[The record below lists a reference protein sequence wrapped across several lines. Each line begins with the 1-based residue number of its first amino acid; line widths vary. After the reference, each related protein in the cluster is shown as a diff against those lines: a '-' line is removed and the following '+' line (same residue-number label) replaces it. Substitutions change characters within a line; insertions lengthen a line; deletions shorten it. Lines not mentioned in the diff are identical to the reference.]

1 MDEENSVNTDIV
13 DEEEE
18 EEESLFNFNS
28 YTPNYEKDTRK
39 ERREIFNSKEDDDD
53 DFDDGSIVNIESDD
67 TIITRESN
75 REQYLKGL
83 AEGKIDTKTHSNIF
97 NIEYAPEHL
106 RGKMH
111 WRNSL
116 GDFSRMV
123 DRAGMGVTQNLFNT
137 TQNVL
142 RGDMPAVVAETLTG
156 DLPSASMIGFKALKK
171 GIENRSFTDFFEGMG
186 YGKDG
191 KSMSILDAVSSS
203 GGQVNNFE
211 QFDAIS
217 PEDQARGVDYGL
229 FGLPSLTELSGGY
242 PMQDTGRW
250 FADGTTNF
258 LGNSIPFF
266 AIAAGIMAEPT
277 PAGEVVAVKT
287 GIAKLKAT
295 HPAFRNFYNMVSKDL
310 LGKTKIGNM
319 FKTSSKFLVKE
330 GIKGAG
336 AGAIA
341 ETFVGDPY
349 ADYGLDFILPD
360 FLDYENR
367 VDDGFFKAKIKSMIV
382 SEFMLGP
389 LFGIGMGGLGVGTK
403 GFREPV
409 TRVFSSVLKGDST
422 IGEEAAK
429 FIKNVQRKSNKFT
442 GKNRNKLS
450 YDFNK
455 KNLNTFLDD
464 AETYLVE
471 PVAEYLFN
479 TQMAK
484 KIAESLGFTF
494 KDIDEI
500 KLEIDDIQVKSK
512 EAQNLAVTRDTQ
524 LQLEKNKI
532 RDTER
537 KSNVEG
543 REKTEFYTEL
553 ADEKARVQEL
563 QQKLKEAEEKAE
575 KQKNAFVKQINNSAK
590 SEDKLVEAI
599 TLNNQVRPDQSKT
612 AYEKIGVTSANRPKT
627 PLEVFQINPND
638 LIIRPDKFQIK
649 ESGKFNKSGV
659 SGSLADQ
666 TEFDPKFAGVVSV
679 WKDDAAEL
687 GPAGKL
693 YVIDGHNRVDLA
705 KKSNV
710 NSINVQT
717 IEAPTAKDAQTQA
730 AIININSFNYDQKGA
745 IAVTDVAKIIR
756 NNESPRALAEMGM
769 SLKQRIVIEGMQ
781 LARLPDHLF
790 EKLLRGDIGLQ
801 KGLAYGSQPIS
812 FTAISDVF
820 KAIDKSNPSIEKI
833 KQAIL
838 MASEAVD
845 MPPEDGV
852 IPLFADYLKST
863 NAKQLLEI
871 RAEIS
876 AQLKKTF
883 IRLKA
888 VGTKDKKAGVETV
901 AGNKID
907 LENTQN
913 ALVEASKTN
922 DLFNAVAASGG
933 ETTQIIKE
941 LAAQVKGRNVKKLV
955 EANLERIQDALQ
967 LEQAPLFKKS
977 EAVDIMQEIDKKKTD
992 KLKQIENE
1000 SKQVTFKE
1008 EDITTMKEEPK
1019 FKEEFEQLEEP
1030 QQKSVTKQLKNK
1042 GKVTTNPSNITGKA
1056 LPPLVT
1062 NPKARVFP
1070 EIFELTDKKL
1080 ILNAVDEKGKVTNL
1094 SNFELQDAV
1103 TRTEKFK
1110 LTTKQI
1116 KNIQAKKP
1124 KYEKANA
1131 IYEELEKQINDLL
1144 SGKGKQGK
1152 LIELDPDAAET
1163 ELDKLMAAREAAD
1176 IERTKYVDDR
1186 LRFHSRHMALVNQL
1200 KSRELEP
1207 AVNNRREESI
1217 ANREEKKRL
1226 KEVQELK
1233 EAIDYKKARG
1243 DYKTK
1248 KGYNLDEAH
1257 KLDNFTFTQYGVEL
1271 EGMRDTQGK
1280 GYNRFYFGKPSPRY
1294 NSEVIDFISD
1304 LDIAIY
1310 TVAKQ
1315 IANGSSKKS
1324 KSHYKYVELLNDL
1337 GLTNNQIM
1345 TRYQEIIT
1353 ELKTGNLTIE
1363 PPENYFS
1370 SKLLRVISDLDTE
1383 MKDIDGRYSYEIDP
1397 EDIVSGRVDKAKKDL
1412 DNKINQEY
1420 RDVNNPKK
1428 PTEGD
1433 LLEPREG
1440 DYYELIEPQGG
1451 DLGSDEIYLTLA
1463 GYQRSQVQGLMQE
1476 VEKIS
1481 GIDFKLVSDPIIG
1494 VAGEKAAKE
1503 YGVPVGTK
1511 MPARGF
1517 YRSGEDP
1524 IKDLIV
1530 LSMVHGQDFASFSA
1544 LSETAYHEAFHRL
1557 FNRYFT
1563 KQEKELLIGALP
1575 QLRELAAL
1583 TKPKMHD
1590 KIFGLNGKKPLGTEE
1605 VISVAASGYKSAKSL
1620 YEKKIGKWGKV
1631 LDKVENI
1638 VIRVKNF
1645 LQGKGFQTWQDLFDD
1660 SFSGKIKSRGL
1671 AVQEGNIKDSPIE
1684 TTMFETDP
1692 VELNNLFKEN
1702 LEGLT
1707 DGSIKLEDAM
1717 SNVLRPLINRK
1728 WQTKGAKYFIDTSNK
1743 EFIAANKAINQ
1754 AMQETVDALMNPS
1767 TDFPEIPSI
1776 HLNELNKMAMQLIDD
1791 VDGNVDEV
1799 IKIFRQATKGD
1810 SMAMKDLTSF
1820 AAVRL
1825 MRDGTTDMYAVAAKN
1840 YEADPSPQNAQFL
1853 ISTFESSAKLNKAYA
1868 TWGRASGQRL
1878 QMMGRPVDF
1887 NGEQITINVM
1897 SSQQTITMRGES
1909 GSVQDAMSNGLK
1921 ETDEGLGSGAYFT
1934 SETKPNSVT
1943 GDDVLTG
1950 SLKNTDIA
1958 DLVEAGVGLKQILQD
1973 RKVNVNFNKTLSKT
1987 QKKAINE
1994 YIAELGVD
2002 GIRLKGSDLGL
2013 DGDIIY
2019 IPEINKAN
2027 KVIGSNAE
2035 MTPEAERPIGLNRET
2050 FEASLAQG
2058 TNILK
2063 KMLDDE
2069 TYESIFSGEPNTKA
2083 REVLQLLAEV
2093 NPYIT
2098 DKTHGSRIMRH
2109 LNKTFE
2115 QYSNSS
2121 KGAITQDTFVSIFR
2135 NCIFLGIET
2144 FMKVAVGNNVRAVLL
2159 PLQKNAGANVGR
2171 IGNRLTGNLNDYETT
2186 AMSVR
2191 EQLQGLFGHRGYL
2204 RSQSKMFQALYLSMM
2219 SFKHNTNFGNI
2230 GKGQFEGGRFSGNKG
2245 MKRFTVEN
2253 QADLPFDYQ
2262 PPNSQ
2267 LIKEQPRGDEYWL
2280 NPDKNGLALFM
2291 HRVGSTFGNF
2301 SSRMFGSL
2309 DTLITTGT
2317 AIAQEEI
2324 RHMENILMKMYSQGI
2339 DITTPA
2345 AINKANLEA
2354 KELTRKSM
2362 IDVEMA
2368 NGDVIKGG
2376 YFTSENMRQTTEYLS
2391 FTDDINVKRNKRTRE
2406 YGMRR
2411 AQEAGITDPMEQME
2425 FVNQYLKLPDAV
2437 SNKEGMDEANA
2448 LLSGGAQESQPF
2460 GASVSGK
2467 RPNEI
2472 NSFQTNLTNLPANL
2486 VGTITDRLPI
2496 TGAIFPVNRTPN
2508 NIIKGVLRMMPV
2520 ANQAVDSYWRDIN
2533 SEDLFVRENAIGEM
2547 VSGMFFAG
2555 AGVSLLA
2562 SGAIDV
2568 QAGYGFNRK
2577 KRQMY
2582 IDQRRP
2588 AWSIR
2593 FRKFD
2598 GTYSEWFS
2606 LEAFDTFGTILG
2618 IASNFRENLNTMPI
2632 EQFVKTK
2639 DLNYSKID
2647 QNDALGAEDRA
2658 KAYEINQDV
2667 AIIASAHAIRIAKTL
2682 QNTAVDTFNQQ
2693 MDKGL
2698 FKSLSDIQRLMS
2710 DFLQGDSV
2718 MNNYVVGSRGR
2729 VSDFARRTMYGYVP
2743 QILRDARIGIDN
2755 KRRVAAN
2762 STNENPV
2769 WAFVENFWNQLGTQL
2784 PITSLG
2790 YTVDIDE
2797 IMGQPKTYATSYNW
2811 ESIDSPIHRALLS
2824 TLNPLEVFRPT
2835 QQKDYGIA
2843 GVIYGELNR
2852 LHGKGAYPRFIGRN
2866 FLNVSSGQKL
2876 DDVQFNRVK
2885 EIFATEVKL
2894 DVVGA
2899 GIPMNFSEALYYLIT
2914 QNEDYLLS
2922 RDIDPSKIAT
2932 SRAKPKGVT
2941 GENFEFPER
2950 ISDRRT
2956 LTKLQLI
2963 MNVAKEYKK
2972 ITKIKY
2978 LNEIKEGNGSTQQ
2991 ELSLKEYEQR
3001 KLATINRDSEPVYG
3015 VGVNLNEWREIINS

>member
-13 DEEEE
+13 EEEEE

-39 ERREIFNSKEDDDD
+39 ERKELFNQKEDDD
-53 DFDDGSIVNIESDD
+53 FNEEITNVESDE

-75 REQYLKGL
+75 KEQYLKGL
-83 AEGKIDTKTHSNIF
+83 AEGKIDTKTHSNLF
-97 NIEYAPEHL
+97 GIEYAPEHL

-111 WRNSL
+111 WRNSA
-116 GDFSRMV
+116 GDALRMI

-137 TQNVL
+137 GQNLL
-142 RGDMPAVVAETLTG
+142 RGDMPASMAEVVSG
-156 DLPSASMIGFKALKK
+156 DPIGAAAISFKAIKK
-171 GIENRSFTDFFEGMG
+171 GIENRSFTDFFEELG

-191 KSMSILDAVSSS
+191 KSMSLLDAVNVT
-203 GGQVNNFE
+203 GGEVKNFE
-211 QFDAIS
+211 QFDPIS
-217 PEDQARGVDYGL
+217 PEDQARGIDYGL

-242 PMQDTGRW
+242 PEQNTGRW
-250 FADGTTNF
+250 FADGATNF

-287 GIAKLKAT
+287 GLAKLKAT
-295 HPAFRNFYNMVSKDL
+295 SPAFRNFYNLISRDL
-310 LGKTKIGNM
+310 LGKTRYGRG
-319 FKTSSKFLVKE
+319 FKTVSKFLVKE

-341 ETFVGDPY
+341 ESFVGDPY
-349 ADYGLDFILPD
+349 ADYGLDAFTPD

-367 VDDGFFKAKIKSMIV
+367 VDDGFFKAKLKSMII

-389 LFGIGMGGLGVGTK
+389 LFGIGMGGVGVGSK
-403 GFREPV
+403 PFREPIS
-409 TRVFSSVLKGDST
+409 RVFSGIAKGDGKVLQDET
-422 IGEEAAK
+422 AK
-429 FIKNVQRKSNKFT
+429 FIKNVKRKSNRFT
-442 GKNRNKLS
+442 GKNRHKLS
-450 YDFNK
+450 YTFNK
-455 KNLNTFLDD
+455 QNLETFVDD
-464 AETYLVE
+464 AEKLLID
-471 PVAEYLFN
+471 PIAEYLAD
-479 TQMAK
+479 TQIAK
-484 KIAESLGFTF
+484 KLAETLGFTYR
-494 KDIDEI
+494 DIDEI
-500 KLEIDDIQVKSK
+500 KLEIDDIQAESAKRK
-512 EAQNLAVTRDTQ
+512 NLAVTKDTQ

-537 KSNVEG
+537 KSNNEG

-553 ADEKARVQEL
+553 ADEKAKVQEL
-563 QQKLKEAEEKAE
+563 QEKLKEAEEKAE
-575 KQKNAFVKQINNSAK
+575 KQKNAFVKSINNSAK
-590 SEDKLVEAI
+590 AETKLTEAI

-612 AYEKIGVTSANRPKT
+612 AYDKIGVTSANRPKT
-627 PLEVFQINPND
+627 PLEVFQMNPND
-638 LIIRPDKFQIK
+638 LVIRPDIFQIK

-679 WKDDAAEL
+679 WKDFDGEL

-693 YVIDGHNRVDLA
+693 YVIDGHNRIDLA
-705 KKSNV
+705 KKSGIDSV
-710 NSINVQT
+710 NVQT
-717 IEAPTAKDAQTQA
+717 IEAPNAKAAQTQA
-730 AIININSFNYDQKGA
+730 AIINVNSFNYDQKGA

-756 NNESPRALAEMGM
+756 NESPRALAEMGM

-781 LARLPDHLF
+781 LARLPDYLF
-790 EKLLRGDIGLQ
+790 DKLLKGDIGLQ

-812 FTAISDVF
+812 FTAITDVF

-833 KQAIL
+833 KQAVL

-876 AQLKKTF
+876 SQLKKTL
-883 IRLKA
+883 IRLRA

-967 LEQAPLFKKS
+967 LEQAPLFKRS
-977 EAVDIMQEIDKKKTD
+977 EAVDIMQEIDKKKMD
-992 KLKQIENE
+992 KLKQIEEE
-1000 SKQVTFKE
+1000 SKQVTFKQ
-1008 EDITTMKEEPK
+1008 EDIEVMKEEPK

-1056 LPPLVT
+1056 LPPLIT

-1070 EIFELTDKKL
+1070 EIFELSDQKL
-1080 ILNAVDEKGKVTNL
+1080 IYNAVDSKGKVTNL

-1103 TRTEKFK
+1103 TRTERFR
-1110 LTTKQI
+1110 LTSKQI

-1131 IYEELEKQINDLL
+1131 VYEELDRQIIDLL
-1144 SGKGKQGK
+1144 EGKGKQGK

-1176 IERTKYVDDR
+1176 VERAKYVDGR
-1186 LRFHSRHMALVNQL
+1186 LELHSRHMALVNQL

-1233 EAIDYKKARG
+1233 EAIDYKKTRG

-1451 DLGSDEIYLTLA
+1451 ELGSDEIYLTLA

-1476 VEKIS
+1476 IEKIS
-1481 GIDFKLVSDPIIG
+1481 GIDFKLVSDPIVG
-1494 VAGEKAAKE
+1494 VAGPKAAKE
-1503 YGVPVGTK
+1503 YGVAVGTK

-1524 IKDLIV
+1524 VKDLIV
-1530 LSMVHGQDFASFSA
+1530 VSMIHGQDFVSFGS

-1563 KQEKELLIGALP
+1563 KQEKALLEGALP

-1590 KIFGLNGKKPLGTEE
+1590 KIFGLNGKKPLGMEE

-1631 LDKVENI
+1631 LDKIENM
-1638 VIRVKNF
+1638 VTRVKNF
-1645 LQGKGFQTWQDLFDD
+1645 LQGKGFQTWEDLFDN
-1660 SFSGKIKSRGL
+1660 SFSGKIQSRGL

-1684 TTMFETDP
+1684 TTMFEADP
-1692 VELNNLFKEN
+1692 VELNNLFKDN
-1702 LEGLT
+1702 LEALT
-1707 DGSIKLEDAM
+1707 DGSITLEEMM
-1717 SNVLRPLINRK
+1717 SNVLRPLVNRK
-1728 WQTKGAKYFIDTSNK
+1728 WETKGSKYFIPTTNT

-1754 AMQETVDALMNPS
+1754 AMDKTVDALMTPNAE
-1767 TDFPEIPSI
+1767 FPEIPAVKLS
-1776 HLNELNKMAMQLIDD
+1776 ELNKLAMQLIDD

-1810 SMAMKDLTSF
+1810 MMAMKDLSSF

-1853 ISTFESSAKLNKAYA
+1853 IATFENSAKLNNAYA

-1878 QMMGRPVDF
+1878 QMMGREVDF

-1897 SSQQTITMRGES
+1897 SPEKNITMKGEI

-1934 SETKPNSVT
+1934 SDIKPSSVA
-1943 GDDVLTG
+1943 GDNVLTG
-1950 SLKNTDIA
+1950 DLKDTNIA

-1973 RKVNVNFNKTLSKT
+1973 RGVNVNFNQSLNKT

-2027 KVIGSNAE
+2027 KIIGSKAE

-2050 FEASLAQG
+2050 FEGSLAQG

-2063 KMLDDE
+2063 KVLDED
-2069 TYESIFSGEPNTKA
+2069 TYESIFSGEPNDRA

-2093 NPYIT
+2093 NPYLN
-2098 DKTHGSRIMRH
+2098 DKVNGTRIMRH

-2115 QYSNSS
+2115 QYP
-2121 KGAITQDTFVSIFR
+2121 KGSMTQQNLVSAFR
-2135 NCIFLGIET
+2135 NSIFLGIKT
-2144 FMKVAVGNNVRAVLL
+2144 FMRVAVGNNVRAVLL
-2159 PLQKNAGANVGR
+2159 PLQKNAGAR
-2171 IGNRLTGNLNDYETT
+2171 IGGIGRNLNDYERT
-2186 AMSVR
+2186 AMDVR

-2204 RSQSKMFQALYLSMM
+2204 RSQSHLMQAIYLAMQ

-2230 GKGQFEGGRFSGNKG
+2230 GKGQFEGGKFAGNNG
-2245 MKRFTVEN
+2245 MKLFKVEN

-2262 PPNSQ
+2262 PHKTQ
-2267 LIKEQPRGDEYWL
+2267 LLKEQPKGNEYWL
-2280 NPDKNGLALFM
+2280 NPDNNGMALFM
-2291 HRVGSTFGNF
+2291 HRVKSTFGNF

-2324 RHMENILMKMYSQGI
+2324 RHMEMILMDMYSRGI
-2339 DITTPA
+2339 DITTKNA
-2345 AINKANLEA
+2345 LDKASLEA

-2362 IDVEMA
+2362 LDVEMA
-2368 NGDVIKGG
+2368 NGDVVEGG
-2376 YFTSENMRQTTEYLS
+2376 FFSSENMRQTSEYLT
-2391 FTDDINVKRNKRTRE
+2391 FTDDINIKRNKRTRE

-2425 FVNQYLKLPDAV
+2425 YVNQYLKLPDAV
-2437 SNKEGMDEANA
+2437 TNKDGMNQANEMV
-2448 LLSGGAQESQPF
+2448 SGGARESQPV
-2460 GASVSGK
+2460 GAYVDAK
-2467 RPNEI
+2467 NPNQI
-2472 NSFQTNLTNLPANL
+2472 SSLPTNLTNLPANI
-2486 VGTITDRLPI
+2486 VGAITDRLPI

-2508 NIIKGVLRMMPV
+2508 NIIKGVLRMLPA
-2520 ANQAVDSYWRDIN
+2520 ANGMVDSYWRDIN

-2547 VSGMFFAG
+2547 VTGMTFAG
-2555 AGVSLLA
+2555 MGTTLLA

-2582 IDQRRP
+2582 IDQKRP

-2618 IASNFRENLNTMPI
+2618 ISANFRENLNTMPI
-2632 EQFVKTK
+2632 EQFVKPK

-2647 QNDALGAEDRA
+2647 RNDTLSAEQTSE
-2658 KAYEINQDV
+2658 AYEINQDV
-2667 AIIASAHAIRIAKTL
+2667 AILASAHAIRLAKAVMYTAKDTAL
-2682 QNTAVDTFNQQ
+2682 QQI
-2693 MDKGL
+2693 DKGL
-2698 FKSLSDIQRLMS
+2698 FKSLNDIQRLMA

-2729 VSDFARRTMYGYVP
+2729 VSDFARRTMFGYVP
-2743 QILRDARIGIDN
+2743 QIARDLRVGIDN
-2755 KRRVAAN
+2755 KRRIAPN
-2762 STNENPV
+2762 STSENPV
-2769 WAFVENFWNQLGTQL
+2769 WAFVENFWHQLGTQL
-2784 PITSLG
+2784 PVTSLG
-2790 YTVDIDE
+2790 YTIDIDE
-2797 IMGQPKTYATSYNW
+2797 ITGQPKTYASSYNW
-2811 ESIDSPIHRALLS
+2811 ESIPNPIHRALLS
-2824 TLNPLEVFRPT
+2824 TLNPLEVFKPT
-2835 QQKDYGIA
+2835 QEKDYGIA
-2843 GVIYGELNR
+2843 GVIYNELNR

-2866 FLNVSSGQKL
+2866 FLNTATGSKL

-2885 EIFATEVKL
+2885 EIFATEVML
-2894 DVVGA
+2894 DIVGA
-2899 GIPMNFSEALYYLIT
+2899 GRPMNFSEALHYLIT
-2914 QNEDYLLS
+2914 QNENYLLE
-2922 RDIDPSKIAT
+2922 RDVDPSKIAT
-2932 SRAKPKGVT
+2932 SKTRAKGNT
-2941 GENFEFPER
+2941 GENFQFPER
-2950 ISDRRT
+2950 ISDKRMLR
-2956 LTKLQLI
+2956 KLQLI
-2963 MNVAKEYKK
+2963 MNVANAYKK
-2972 ITKIKY
+2972 ETKKKY
-2978 LNEIKEGNGSTQQ
+2978 LNEIGEGANGSTQQ
-2991 ELSLKEYEQR
+2991 ELSLNEYEQR